1 MAESLR
7 VSKQPDGRP
16 EIFHSV
22 QGEGV
27 NVGRPAVFLR
37 LGLCNL
43 ACTWC
48 DAKYTWD
55 WKRYDPKLQIVEMSP
70 EEIGRELLRYDCR
83 YLVVTGGEPMIQ
95 QRQLIPLL
103 KRLKDQGHGVEI
115 ETNATIVPASE
126 VVDLIDH
133 WSVSPK
139 LSNSGNPL
147 SLREVGEAYRFFG
160 CLASSHFKYVIQ
172 NEDDIAEVEGVVRKY
187 GLAHERIILMPE
199 AKDRE
204 ALFERSV
211 WLVEHCKRHAY
222 LFSTRLQVLLWGNR
236 RGV

>member
-7 VSKQPDGRP
+7 VSKQPDGHP
-16 EIFHSV
+16 EIFHSI

-48 DAKYTWD
+48 DTKYTWD
-55 WKRYDPKLQIVEMSP
+55 WKRYDPKSQIVEMSP
-70 EEIGRELLRYDCR
+70 EEVEREVMRCDCR
-83 YLVVTGGEPMIQ
+83 YVVVTGGEPMIQ

-103 KRLKDQGHGVEI
+103 RRLKDLGHRVEI
-115 ETNATIVPASE
+115 ETNGTIVPASE
-126 VVDLIDH
+126 LVGLADH

-139 LSNSGNPL
+139 LGNSGNPS
-147 SLREVGEAYRFFG
+147 SLREVAEAYRFFG
-160 CLASSHFKYVIQ
+160 CVASSHFKYVIQ
-172 NEDDIAEVEGVVRKY
+172 NEDDIAEVEGMVRKY
-187 GLAHERIILMPE
+187 GLAHERVILMPE

-204 ALFERSV
+204 ALLERGV
-211 WLVEHCKRHAY
+211 WLVEHCKRHGY
-222 LFSTRLQVLLWGNR
+222 LFSTRLQVLLWGGR